1 MAKPWIQR
9 NRRAAYG
16 WLITERARL
25 HEKFPS
31 FMAQVDGDRLAA
43 RGKLQPTE
51 LSPPY
56 KVKITYRYG
65 DNPKVWVVEPKIP
78 YESAI
83 HMYVSDNSL
92 CLYDWRE
99 QPWKESYHLYDT
111 ILPWAAEWLLYY
123 EIYKLTGK
131 WIGTS
136 ALHGTPKEEPEVA
149 DE

>member
-1 MAKPWIQR
+1 
-9 NRRAAYG
+9 
-16 WLITERARL
+16 L

-31 FMAQVDGDRLAA
+31 FHGRVNGDRLAC

-51 LSPPY
+51 LSPLY
-56 KVKITYRYG
+56 KVDVAYRYG
-65 DNPKVWVVEPKIP
+65 DDPKVWVVEPEIP
-78 YESAI
+78 YERAI
-83 HMYVSDNSL
+83 HMYADASL

-111 ILPWAAEWLLYY
+111 VLPWAAEWLLYY

-136 ALHGTPKEEPEVA
+136 ALHGTPKQEPEVS